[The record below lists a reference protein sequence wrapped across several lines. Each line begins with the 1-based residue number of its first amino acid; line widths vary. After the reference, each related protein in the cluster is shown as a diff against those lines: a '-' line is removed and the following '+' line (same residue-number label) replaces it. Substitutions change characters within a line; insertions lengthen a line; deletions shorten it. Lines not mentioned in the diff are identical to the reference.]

1 MSASTERRLRVL
13 IVSNRPIVRAGLAA
27 VQRTFRR
34 LRVVGEVDG
43 VSAALAEAARSDPH
57 AVLFDVHLGGPDG
70 LDQVAQL
77 VLASAGRP
85 IVVLARRD
93 EARFIWLTLQRGASG
108 FLLETVSGEDIVQ
121 ALDEVQGGATA
132 VDPTLAGGPRLDLE
146 ELAPAWPGAH
156 LGLSERESQ
165 ILELVAGGEPAGGV
179 SRHLGISGAEVKAHL
194 RSAYRRLDARDRS
207 DALTRLAREGLF
219 T

>member
-1 MSASTERRLRVL
+1 MSTSTERRLRVL
-13 IVSNRPIVRAGLAA
+13 IVSNRPIVRAGLSA

-43 VSAALAEAARSDPH
+43 VNAALAEAARSEPH

-77 VLASAGRP
+77 VLASGGRP

-93 EARFIWLTLQRGASG
+93 EARFIWLTLRRGASG
-108 FLLETVSGEDIVQ
+108 FLLETVRGADIVQ
-121 ALDEVQGGATA
+121 ALDEVRGGATA
-132 VDPTLAGGPRLDLE
+132 VDPTLAGGPRVDLDE
-146 ELAPAWPGAH
+146 VEPAWPGAH
-156 LGLSERESQ
+156 LGLTEKESQ
-165 ILELVAGGEPAGGV
+165 ILELLAGGELAGGV
-179 SRHLGISGAEVKAHL
+179 SRHLGISSVEVKANM
-194 RSAYRRLDARDRS
+194 RSAYRRLDVRDRS